1 MSALPS
7 HARVVIIGAGIV
19 GNGLAW
25 HLARLGWRDIVLVD
39 KGPLPNPGG
48 STGHASSFT
57 FAVDHSRQT
66 STWSIESIHE
76 FEDQGT
82 FTRTGGIEIA
92 RTPERA
98 HELGRRLALA
108 HSWGIDSELLTPAQ
122 VGELVPYMDTSRIL
136 GGFHT
141 PAVGVVDPL
150 HSGTLYRDKA
160 AGLGA
165 LQSFASTEVTGLDV
179 ENGRITGVRTT
190 RGDIAA
196 EVVVVCGGVWSRQV
210 AAMAGATIPLVPA
223 VHQMVDI
230 GPVPE
235 FEALDN
241 PLAYPVVRDMD
252 AKMYARQSGADLEIG
267 SYAHEVLIV
276 QPRDIPSNAEARLS
290 PTELPFTPEH
300 FDPYVE
306 TVLELYPSIVGNE
319 AVGIKHA
326 INGLMSFV
334 PDGMSLVG
342 ETPEVKGLWCCSA
355 IWIKEAPS
363 ICRMLAEW
371 MTDGKPEMDPA
382 SVNIARFYDT
392 QKTRFHVENRVGE
405 LFPKFYGIVH
415 PFEQWATDRNV
426 RLGAAHD
433 RHVALGGEFVE
444 ISGWERPNWYESNR
458 PLLAEFG
465 DRVMDRTHEWDRR
478 WWSPIV
484 NAEHL
489 ALRERVGLIENP
501 AFAEWDISGPGAVA
515 WLGHM
520 MVGQVDVPVGKVVY
534 TQMLNE
540 AGGIKADVTV
550 LRLGERLFRVVDAGF
565 AGSSDRKWMT
575 DHLPADGSVN
585 FADVTTSWSMLAVWG
600 PRARDVV
607 ASVTDDDVSDA
618 GVPYASCAWIDIESV
633 RVLAV
638 RISYAGELGWELH
651 VPFEQGA
658 HLWDVLMEAGKPFG
672 IAPVGLA
679 AYGGTLRVE
688 KSYRLM
694 GAELELDRNL
704 VEAGLAR
711 PRVKEADF
719 IGKAAYLA
727 QRAAAPANLLCTL
740 GVDDHTSA
748 SGERRYMLGRE
759 PICRPD
765 GTVLADRSGR
775 RSFVTTAAS
784 GPSVGKHLLMAYL
797 PIEEAVVGNRLAVEY
812 IGELYPVT
820 VLAAGPTGVFDPENA
835 RMLGAGA

>member
-1 MSALPS
+1 MSQLPS

-19 GNGLAW
+19 GNALAW
-25 HLARLGWRDIVLVD
+25 HLARLGWRDMVLVD

-57 FAVDHSRQT
+57 FAIDHSRQT
-66 STWSIESIHE
+66 SIWSIDSIHE
-76 FEDQGT
+76 FEDLGT

-92 RTPERA
+92 RTEERM
-98 HELGRRLALA
+98 HELRRRVGLSK
-108 HSWGIDSELLTPAQ
+108 SWGIETDLLTPAQ
-122 VGELVPYMDTSRIL
+122 VGALVPYMDTSKIL
-136 GGFHT
+136 GGFST

-150 HSGTLYRDKA
+150 HAGTLYREKA
-160 AGLGA
+160 AEAGA
-165 LQSFASTEVTGLDV
+165 LQSFANTEVTGLDV
-179 ENGRITGVRTT
+179 RNGRITGVTTT
-190 RGDIAA
+190 RGHIEA
-196 EVVVVCGGVWSRQV
+196 EIVVVCGGVWSRQV

-276 QPRDIPSNAEARLS
+276 QPSDIPSNAEAKMS
-290 PTELPFTPEH
+290 PTELPFTAEH

-306 TVLELYPSIVGNE
+306 TVLELYPTIVGNE
-319 AVGIKHA
+319 KVGIKHA

-371 MTDGKPEMDPA
+371 MTDGKPVMDPA

-433 RHVALGGEFVE
+433 RHVALGGVMIE
-444 ISGWERPNWYESNR
+444 ISSWERPNWYESNR
-458 PLLAEFG
+458 PLLEEFG

-478 WWSPIV
+478 WWSPII

-489 ALRERVGLIENP
+489 ALRERVGIVENP
-501 AFAEWDISGPGAVA
+501 AFAEWDISGPGALPWLQSMLVGNIDVA
-515 WLGHM
+515 
-520 MVGQVDVPVGKVVY
+520 VGRCVY

-550 LRLGERLFRVVDAGF
+550 LRLGESLFRVVDAGF
-565 AGSSDRKWMT
+565 AGRSDMKWMT

-585 FADVTTSWSMLAVWG
+585 FADVTTSWSMIGLWG
-600 PRARDVV
+600 PQARAVLET
-607 ASVTDDDVSDA
+607 VTHDDVSNA
-618 GVPYASCAWIDIESV
+618 GIPYSSCAWIDIESV

-638 RISYAGELGWELH
+638 RISYVGELGWELH

-658 HLWDVLMEAGKPFG
+658 HLWDVLMAAGTPFG

-694 GAELELDRNL
+694 STELELDRSL
-704 VEAGLAR
+704 VEAGLAK

-727 QRAAAPANLLCTL
+727 QREAGPANVLCTL
-740 GVDDHTSA
+740 GVDDTTSA
-748 SGERRYMLGRE
+748 SGEQRYMLGHE
-759 PICRPD
+759 PICKPD
-765 GTVLADRSGR
+765 GTVLQDRNGR
-775 RSFVTTAAS
+775 RSFVTVAAS
-784 GPSVGKHLLMAYL
+784 GPSVGKHLLMGYL
-797 PIEEAVVGNRLAVEY
+797 PVEEAVVGNRLAVEY

-820 VLAAGPTGVFDPENA
+820 VLSAGPAAVWDPENL
-835 RMLGAGA
+835 RMKG

>member
-1 MSALPS
+1 MSELPVR
-7 HARVVIIGAGIV
+7 ARVVVIGAGIV

-25 HLARLGWRDIVLVD
+25 HLARLGWRDIVQVD

-66 STWSIESIHE
+66 SIWSIDSIRE
-76 FEDQGT
+76 FEDLGT

-92 RTPERA
+92 RTRERM
-98 HELGRRLALA
+98 HELYRRLALA
-108 HSWGIDSELLTPAQ
+108 HSWGIDSEVLSPAE
-122 VGELVPYMDTSRIL
+122 VKAIVPYMDESRIL

-150 HSGTLYRDKA
+150 HAGTLYREKA
-160 AGLGA
+160 RELGA
-165 LQSFASTEVTGLDV
+165 LQSFANTEVTGLDV
-179 ENGRITGVRTT
+179 TDGRVTAVRTT
-190 RGDIAA
+190 RGTVHAD
-196 EVVVVCGGVWSRQV
+196 VVVVCGGVWSRKV

-223 VHQMVDI
+223 IHQMVDI

-235 FEALDN
+235 FAALDN

-267 SYAHEVLIV
+267 SYAHEALVV
-276 QPRDIPSNAEARLS
+276 QPEDIPSNDQALMS
-290 PTELPFTPEH
+290 PTELPFTSEH

-306 TVLELYPSIVGNE
+306 TVLELYPTIVGNE
-319 AVGIKHA
+319 KVGIKHA
-326 INGLMSFV
+326 INGLMSFT
-334 PDGMSLVG
+334 PDGMSLLG
-342 ETPEVKGLWCCSA
+342 ETPEVKGLWACA
-355 IWIKEAPS
+355 AVWIKEAPS
-363 ICRMLAEW
+363 IVRMLAEW

-392 QKTRFHVENRVGE
+392 QKTSFHVENRVGE

-444 ISGWERPNWYESNR
+444 ISGWERPNWYRSNA
-458 PLLAEFG
+458 PLLEEFG
-465 DRVMDRTHEWDRR
+465 DRVMDRSHEWDRR
-478 WWSPIV
+478 WWSPII

-501 AFAEWDISGPGAVA
+501 AFAEWDVSGPGALA
-515 WLGHM
+515 WLQHM
-520 MVGQVDVPVGKVVY
+520 VVGQLDVPVGKVVY

-550 LRLGERLFRVVDAGF
+550 LRLGSQLFRVVDAGF
-565 AGSSDRKWMT
+565 AGNADKKWMT

-585 FADVTTSWSMLAVWG
+585 FADVTTAWSMVAIWG

-607 ASVTDDDVSDA
+607 ASLTRHDLSNEA
-618 GVPYASCAWIDIESV
+618 IPYASCAWIDIESV

-658 HLWDVLMEAGKPFG
+658 RLWDILMAAGAPFG
-672 IAPVGLA
+672 IAPVGLG

-688 KSYRLM
+688 KGYRLM
-694 GAELELDRNL
+694 GSDLELDRNL

-711 PRVKEADF
+711 PRVKAADF

-727 QRAAAPANLLCTL
+727 QRAEGAASLLCTL
-740 GVDDHTSA
+740 AVEDHTSA
-748 SGERRYMLGRE
+748 SGEQRFMLGRE
-759 PICRPD
+759 PVCRPD
-765 GTVLADRSGR
+765 GTVLIDRRGR

-784 GPSVGKHLLMAYL
+784 GPSVGRHLLMAYL
-797 PIEEAVVGNRLAVEY
+797 PVDEAVVGRQLAVEY
-812 IGELYPVT
+812 IGELYPVS
-820 VLAAGPTGVFDPENA
+820 VAAVGATAVFDPDNL
-835 RMLGAGA
+835 RMQG

>member
-1 MSALPS
+1 MGAFPS
-7 HARVVIIGAGIV
+7 HARVVIVGAGIV

-25 HLARLGWRDIVLVD
+25 HLARLGWRDIVLLD

-57 FAVDHSRQT
+57 FSVDHSRQT
-66 STWSIESIHE
+66 SAWTMDSIRE
-76 FEDQGT
+76 FDEMGT
-82 FTRTGGIEIA
+82 FTRTGGLETA
-92 RTPERA
+92 RTPERM
-98 HELGRRLALA
+98 HELRRRIALA
-108 HSWGIDSELLTPAQ
+108 KSWGIDAELLDPAG
-122 VGELVPYMDTSRIL
+122 VKRLVPYMDESKIL
-136 GGFHT
+136 GAFHT
-141 PAVGVVDPL
+141 PSVGVVDPL
-150 HSGTLYRDKA
+150 HAGTLYREKA
-160 AGLGA
+160 AALGA

-179 ENGRITGVRTT
+179 KNGRIAGVSTT
-190 RGDIAA
+190 RGHIDA
-196 EVVVVCGGVWSRQV
+196 EVVVVAGGVWSRQV

-267 SYAHEVLIV
+267 SYAHEALFV
-276 QPRDIPSNAEARLS
+276 QPRDIPSNAAAKLT
-290 PTELPFTPEH
+290 PTEMPFTPEH

-306 TVLELYPSIVGNE
+306 TVLELYPTIVGNE
-319 AVGIKHA
+319 KVGIKHA

-342 ETPEVKGLWCCSA
+342 ETPEVKGLYACSA
-355 IWIKEAPS
+355 VWIKEAPS
-363 ICRMLAEW
+363 IVRMLAEW

-392 QKTRFHVENRVGE
+392 QKTSYHVENRVGE

-415 PFEQWATDRNV
+415 PFEQWETDRDV
-426 RLGAAHD
+426 RLGAAHA
-433 RHVALGGEFVE
+433 RHLALGAELIE
-444 ISGWERPNWYESNR
+444 ISSWERPNWYWSNR
-458 PLLAEFG
+458 PLLDEFG
-465 DRVMDRTHEWDRR
+465 DRVMDRPHEWDRR
-478 WWSPIV
+478 WWNPIV

-501 AFAEWDISGPGAVA
+501 AFAEWDVSGPGALA
-515 WLGHM
+515 WLQHM
-520 MVGQVDVPVGKVVY
+520 VVGQVDVPVGRLVY

-550 LRLGERLFRVVDAGF
+550 MRLASDLFRVVDAGF

-585 FADVTTSWSMLAVWG
+585 FADVSTTWTMIAIWG

-607 ASVTDDDVSDA
+607 ASVTRDDVSNEA
-618 GVPYASCAWIDIESV
+618 LPYGSCVPIDLESV
-633 RVLAV
+633 RVIAA
-638 RISYAGELGWELH
+638 RISYDGELGWELH

-658 HLWDVLMEAGKPFG
+658 HLWDVLMAAGKPFG

-694 GAELELDRNL
+694 GNELELDRNL

-711 PRVKEADF
+711 PRVKEAEF

-727 QRAAAPANLLCTL
+727 QRAEGPANLLCTL
-740 GVDDHTSA
+740 AVEDNTSA

-759 PICRPD
+759 PICRRD
-765 GTVLADRSGR
+765 GTVLADRNGR

-797 PIEEAVVGNRLAVEY
+797 PIEEAVLGNELAVEY

-820 VLAAGPTGVFDPENA
+820 VAAVGATAVFDPENL
-835 RMLGAGA
+835 RMRG

>member
-1 MSALPS
+1 MGAFPS
-7 HARVVIIGAGIV
+7 HARVVIVGAGIV
-19 GNGLAW
+19 GNALAW
-25 HLARLGWRDIVLVD
+25 HLARLGWRDIVQVD

-66 STWSIESIHE
+66 TEWSMDSIRE
-76 FEDQGT
+76 LEELGT

-92 RTPERA
+92 RTEERM
-98 HELGRRLALA
+98 HELRRRMALA
-108 HSWGIDSELLTPAQ
+108 KSYGVETELLGPAG
-122 VGELVPYMDTSRIL
+122 VKALVPYIDETRIL

-150 HSGTLYRDKA
+150 HAGTLYREKA
-160 AGLGA
+160 MALGA
-165 LQSFASTEVTGLDV
+165 LQSFANTEVTGLDV
-179 ENGRITGVRTT
+179 KDGRIAGVTTT
-190 RGDIAA
+190 RGHVEADI
-196 EVVVVCGGVWSRQV
+196 VVVCGGVWSRQV
-210 AAMAGATIPLVPA
+210 AAMAGATVPLVPA

-267 SYAHEVLIV
+267 SYAHESLPV
-276 QPRDIPSNAEARLS
+276 QPEDIPSNEQALMS

-306 TVLELYPSIVGNE
+306 TVLELYPTIVGNE
-319 AVGIKHA
+319 RVGIKHA

-342 ETPEVKGLWCCSA
+342 ETLEVKGLWACSA
-355 IWIKEAPS
+355 VWIKEAPS

-392 QKTRFHVENRVGE
+392 QKTKYHVEQRVSE

-415 PFEQWATDRNV
+415 PFEQWATDRDV

-433 RHVALGGEFVE
+433 RHRALGAEFIE
-444 ISGWERPNWYESNR
+444 ISGWERANWYESNR
-458 PLLAEFG
+458 PLLEEFG

-478 WWSPIV
+478 WWSPII

-501 AFAEWDISGPGAVA
+501 AFAEWDVSGPGALA
-515 WLGHM
+515 WLQHM
-520 MVGQVDVPVGKVVY
+520 LVGNADIPAGRLLY

-550 LRLGERLFRVVDAGF
+550 MRLGHDLFRVVDAGF
-565 AGSSDRKWMT
+565 AGSSDKKWMT

-585 FADVTTSWSMLAVWG
+585 FADVSTQWTMVAIWG

-607 ASVTDDDVSDA
+607 ASVTRDDVSNA
-618 GVPYASCAWIDIESV
+618 ALPYGSVAPVDIESV
-633 RVLAV
+633 RVIAA
-638 RISYAGELGWELH
+638 RISYDGELGWELH

-658 HLWDVLMEAGKPFG
+658 HLWDVLMRAGRPFG
-672 IAPVGLA
+672 IVPVGLG
-679 AYGGTLRVE
+679 AYGGTLRTE

-694 GAELELDRNL
+694 GNELELDRNL

-719 IGKAAYLA
+719 IGRAAYLA
-727 QRAAAPANLLCTL
+727 QRAEGPANVLCTL
-740 GVDDHTSA
+740 TVDDNTSK
-748 SGERRYMLGRE
+748 SGERRWMLGRE
-759 PICRPD
+759 PICNAD
-765 GTVLADRSGR
+765 GTALRDRNGR

-784 GPSVGKHLLMAYL
+784 GPSVGKHLLMAYI
-797 PIEEAVVGNRLAVEY
+797 PVEEAVVGNRLAVEY

-820 VLAAGPTGVFDPENA
+820 VAAAGPAAVFDPDNL
-835 RMLGAGA
+835 RMKG

>member
-1 MSALPS
+1 MSEFPS
-7 HARVVIIGAGIV
+7 RARAVVIGAGIV
-19 GNGLAW
+19 GNGLVW
-25 HLARLGWRDIVLVD
+25 HLARLGWRDIVQVD

-66 STWSIESIHE
+66 TVWSMDSIRE
-76 FEDQGT
+76 FEELGT

-92 RTPERA
+92 RTPERM
-98 HELGRRLALA
+98 HELKRRMALA
-108 HSWGIDSELLTPAQ
+108 HSYGVETQLLTAGQ
-122 VGELVPYMDTSRIL
+122 VKELVPYIDETKIL
-136 GGFHT
+136 GGFST

-150 HSGTLYRDKA
+150 HAGTIYREKA
-160 AGLGA
+160 IELGA
-165 LQSFASTEVTGLDV
+165 LQSFANTEVMGLMV
-179 ENGRITGVRTT
+179 EAGRITGVRTT
-190 RGDIAA
+190 RGDIES
-196 EVVVVCGGVWSRQV
+196 EVVVVCGGVWSREV

-230 GPVPE
+230 GPVPA
-235 FEALDN
+235 FVALDN

-267 SYAHEVLIV
+267 SYAHEALVV
-276 QPRDIPSNAEARLS
+276 QPQDIPSNEQALMS
-290 PTELPFTPEH
+290 PTELPFTAEH

-306 TVLELYPSIVGNE
+306 TVLELYPSIVGDE
-319 AVGIKHA
+319 KVGIKHA
-326 INGLMSFV
+326 INGLMSFT

-342 ETPEVKGLWCCSA
+342 ETPEVKGLWACSA
-355 IWIKEAPS
+355 VWIKEAPS

-371 MTDGKPEMDPA
+371 MTDGKPSMDPA

-392 QKTRFHVENRVGE
+392 QKTEFHVENRVGE

-426 RLGAAHD
+426 RLGAAHA
-433 RHVALGGEFVE
+433 RHQALGASFIE
-444 ISGWERPNWYESNR
+444 ISGWERANWYESNA
-458 PLLAEFG
+458 PLLEEFG
-465 DRVMDRTHEWDRR
+465 DRVMHRTHEWDSR
-478 WWSPIV
+478 WWSPLI

-489 ALRERVGLIENP
+489 ALRDRVGLIENP
-501 AFAEWDISGPGAVA
+501 AFAEWDLSGRGALA
-515 WLGHM
+515 WLQHM
-520 MVGQVDVPVGKVVY
+520 LVGQVDVPVGRLVY

-550 LRLGERLFRVVDAGF
+550 MRLAHDLFRVVDAGF
-565 AGSSDRKWMT
+565 AGGSDKKWMV
-575 DHLPADGSVN
+575 DHLPEDGSVN
-585 FADVTTSWSMLAVWG
+585 FADVSTQWTMIAIWG

-607 ASVTDDDVSDA
+607 ASATRDDVSNA
-618 GVPYASCAWIDIESV
+618 ALPYGSVASIDIESV
-633 RVLAV
+633 RVVAA
-638 RISYAGELGWELH
+638 RISYDGELGWELH

-658 HLWDVLMEAGKPFG
+658 RLWDVLMAAGKPFG
-672 IAPVGLA
+672 IAPVGLG
-679 AYGGTLRVE
+679 AYGGTLRTE

-694 GAELELDRNL
+694 GNELELDRNL

-711 PRVKEADF
+711 PKVKEADF

-727 QRAAAPANLLCTL
+727 QRETTPANLLCTL
-740 GVDDHTSA
+740 TVDDTTSA
-748 SGERRYMLGRE
+748 TGERRYMLGRE
-759 PICRPD
+759 PICKPD
-765 GTVLADRSGR
+765 GTVLEDRDGR

-820 VLAAGPTGVFDPENA
+820 VAAAGPSAVFDPENS
-835 RMLGAGA
+835 RMRG